1 MTTTSNSPTRHAPSP
16 ASVKQPSLA
25 GIWTLLRFM
34 LRRDRIR
41 TSAWVLG
48 VGLSGFTFAAA
59 MTSVYETQEDIEGIA
74 TLLGDPV
81 MRMLVGP
88 AFGLEEPSHERMFS
102 AAYVLFIYIP
112 IALFSIFTVVRHT
125 RAEEQSRRAELVRAN
140 VVGRHA
146 TLTATVLLT
155 TAANLVIAVL
165 LWVGGLAAEFSAEG
179 SALIAAGG
187 FVLGMFFTG
196 VAVVTVQLSESA
208 RASSAMA
215 GAFLG
220 LAYLIRM
227 GGDMAEEGGSTLSW
241 FSPLAWSQQTAPFV
255 EDRWWPLLISA
266 GFAAGLIWLGYV
278 LSTKRDVQASMFAT
292 RLGRAE
298 AKPSL
303 GTPMG
308 MAGRTLWGG
317 LRGWGIA
324 LILTG
329 LMFGSF
335 AQAMVDAA
343 DDLPDEMVQMF
354 SGDDMMLAYLAF
366 MGVFIAIFIAAAG
379 VSGLQ
384 QLRGEEN
391 HGRAEYGMSAPVGRT
406 TWLGSHL
413 AVLVIAVAVILAL
426 SGLGMGIG
434 AVASLDEGGGE
445 HIGQLLVATS
455 LQIAPVL
462 AVIGI
467 VTALFGWLPKIAG
480 AVGWFMIGFSGFVTT
495 FSGMLDLPDWL
506 IQLSV
511 FSHLA
516 EYPVEDIE
524 WVPILALSA
533 IGVGGILLGLL
544 GWNRREI
551 NRV

>member
-1 MTTTSNSPTRHAPSP
+1 MTATVNAPRHAPSP
-16 ASVKQPSLA
+16 ASARQSSLA
-25 GIWTLLRFM
+25 GMWTLLRFM

-41 TSAWVLG
+41 TSAWVLA
-48 VGLSGFTFAAA
+48 VGLSGFMFATA

-74 TLLGDPV
+74 TMLGDPV

-88 AFGLEEPSHERMFS
+88 IFGMDAPTHERVFS

-125 RAEEQSRRAELVRAN
+125 RAEEQSRRAELIRAN

-155 TAANLVIAVL
+155 TAANLIIAAL
-165 LWVGGLAAEFSAEG
+165 LYVGVLAAEFGSEG

-196 VAVVTVQLSESA
+196 VAAVTVQLSQSA
-208 RASSAMA
+208 RAASAMA
-215 GAFLG
+215 GAVLG
-220 LAYLIRM
+220 LAYLVRM
-227 GGDMAEEGGSTLSW
+227 GGDMAEEGGSALSW

-266 GFAAGLIWLGYV
+266 GFAAVLIWLGFF
-278 LSTKRDVQASMFAT
+278 LSTKRDVEASMFST

-303 GTPMG
+303 GTPVG

-317 LRGWGIA
+317 LRGWGVA

-335 AQAMVDAA
+335 AQAMMDAA
-343 DDLPDEMVQMF
+343 DDLPAEMAQMF
-354 SGDDMMLAYLAF
+354 SGDDIMLGYLAF
-366 MGVFIAIFIAAAG
+366 MGVFIAIFAGAAG

-384 QLRGEEN
+384 QLRGEE
-391 HGRAEYGMSAPVGRT
+391 HQGRAEYAMSAPIGRT

-413 AVLVIAVAVILAL
+413 TVLMIGVAVILAL
-426 SGLGMGIG
+426 AGLGMGLG
-434 AVASLDEGGGE
+434 AAVSLDEDGGE
-445 HIGQLLVATS
+445 YIGQLLLATV

-462 AVIGI
+462 AIIGI
-467 VTALFGWLPKIAG
+467 VTTLFGWIPRLAN
-480 AVGWFMIGFSGFVTT
+480 AVGWLLIGFSGFVTT
-495 FSGMLDLPDWL
+495 FSGMLDLPDGL

-524 WVPILALSA
+524 WAPVLWLSV
-533 IGVGGILLGLL
+533 IGIIGLVLGLI
-544 GWNRREI
+544 GWNRREV

>member
-1 MTTTSNSPTRHAPSP
+1 MTTTSNAPARHAPNP
-16 ASVKQPSLA
+16 APARRSSLA
-25 GIWTLLRFM
+25 GMWTLLRFM
-34 LRRDRIR
+34 VRRDRIR
-41 TSAWVLG
+41 TSTWVLA
-48 VGLSGFTFAAA
+48 VGLSGFYLATA
-59 MTSVYETQEDIEGIA
+59 MTTVYETQEDIEGIA
-74 TLLGDPV
+74 TLLADPV

-88 AFGLEEPSHERMFS
+88 AFGLDEPSHERMFS
-102 AAYVLFIYIP
+102 AAYALFIYIP

-125 RAEEQSRRAELVRAN
+125 RAEEQSRRAELIRAN

-155 TAANLVIAVL
+155 AAAQLIIAVL
-165 LWVGGLAAEFSAEG
+165 LWVGGLAAEFSSEG

-187 FVLGMFFTG
+187 FALGLFFTG
-196 VAVVTVQLSESA
+196 VAAVTTQLSESA

-227 GGDMAEEGGSTLSW
+227 GGDMPEAGGTALSW

-266 GFAAGLIWLGYV
+266 GFAVVLIWLGYF
-278 LSTKRDVQASMFAT
+278 LSTRRDVEASMFAT

-303 GTPMG
+303 GTPLG
-308 MAGRTLWGG
+308 MAGRTLAGG

-324 LILTG
+324 LVLAG
-329 LMFGSF
+329 LLFGSF
-335 AQAMVDAA
+335 AQALVDAA
-343 DDLPDEMVQMF
+343 DDLPEEMAQMF
-354 SGDDMMLAYLAF
+354 SGDDMMLGYLAF
-366 MGVFIAIFIAAAG
+366 MGMFMAIFVAAAA

-391 HGRAEYGMSAPVGRT
+391 QGRAEYGMSAPVGRT

-413 AVLVIAVAVILAL
+413 AVLVIGVAVILAL
-426 SGLGMGIG
+426 AGLGMAVG
-434 AVASLDEGGGE
+434 AAASLDEGGTE
-445 HIGQLLVATS
+445 HFGSLLWATI

-480 AVGWFMIGFSGFVTT
+480 AVGWFLIGFGGLVTT
-495 FSGMLDLPDWL
+495 FRGMLDLPDWL
-506 IQLSV
+506 VQLGV

-516 EYPVEDIE
+516 EYPVEDID
-524 WVPILALSA
+524 WAPIVWLSA
-533 IGVGGILLGLL
+533 IGVSGIVLGLI
-544 GWNRREI
+544 GWNRREV

>member
-1 MTTTSNSPTRHAPSP
+1 MTTKLDSPTRHTSIPSP
-16 ASVKQPSLA
+16 AEQSWLA
-25 GIWTLLRFM
+25 GMWTLLRFM

-48 VGLSGFTFAAA
+48 VGLAGFTFAAA
-59 MTSVYETQEDIEGIA
+59 MTSVYEAQEDIEGIA

-88 AFGLEEPSHERMFS
+88 AFGLDDPSHERMFA
-102 AAYVLFIYIP
+102 AAYVLFLYIP
-112 IALFSIFTVVRHT
+112 IALFSIFTMVRHT

-155 TAANLVIAVL
+155 TAANLIIAAL
-165 LWVGGLAAEFSAEG
+165 LWVGGIAAEFSSEG

-187 FVLGMFFTG
+187 FALGIFFTG
-196 VAVVTVQLSESA
+196 VAAVAVQLSESA

-215 GAFLG
+215 TAFLG

-227 GGDMAEEGGSTLSW
+227 GGDMPEVGGTALSW

-266 GFAAGLIWLGYV
+266 GFTAALIWLGYF
-278 LSTKRDVQASMFAT
+278 LSTKRDVEASMFAI
-292 RLGRAE
+292 RLGRSE

-303 GTPMG
+303 GTPLG
-308 MAGRTLWGG
+308 MAGRTLWSG
-317 LRGWGIA
+317 LRGWGLA

-335 AQAMVDAA
+335 AQAIVDAA
-343 DDLPDEMVQMF
+343 DDLPDEMAQMF
-354 SGDDMMLAYLAF
+354 SGDDMMLGYLAF
-366 MGVFIAIFIAAAG
+366 MGVFMAIFIAASG
-379 VSGLQ
+379 VSGLG
-384 QLRGEEN
+384 QLRDEEN
-391 HGRAEYGMSAPVGRT
+391 HGRVEYGMSAPLGRS

-413 AVLVIAVAVILAL
+413 TVLVIGVAGILAL
-426 SGLGMGIG
+426 AGLSMGAG
-434 AVASLDEGGGE
+434 AAASLDEGGGE
-445 HIGQLLVATS
+445 YFGQLLLATT

-467 VTALFGWLPKIAG
+467 VTALFGWFPKISN
-480 AVGWFMIGFSGFVTT
+480 AVGWLTIGFGGFANI
-495 FSGMLDLPDWL
+495 FSGMLDLPEWL
-506 IQLSV
+506 VQFSV

-516 EYPVEDIE
+516 EYPVEDIA
-524 WVPILALSA
+524 WAPVIWLSA
-533 IGVGGILLGLL
+533 IGVVGIVLGLV
-544 GWNRREI
+544 GWNRREV